1 MNILCIYVD
10 GGKGHYI
17 PAKAVEEQLT
27 AMGHNAVLIDFFDFL
42 GIRFIGRINKYVW
55 RKLLEHSDYEM
66 KFSKRNDQNTN
77 EIRIVSRILR
87 ATRMRRFRKMIKKY
101 SPDMIFTTHPYPGFF
116 LAELAYYS
124 DIKVPVTYYATD
136 VFSVPMSAVCN
147 HLYSMYVSTKEGF
160 DSALERGQ
168 NPQTLFLS
176 PFPLQSSC
184 KNSRKMSKTEARH
197 LLNLEENTFTLQINF
212 GGEGVGASDLLSAMG
227 EIKSR
232 IQVIIIGGIE
242 EKTKEELERIISTLP
257 ENVLIHL
264 AGFVTNVNDYL
275 NACDIIAGRSGINT
289 LVEAFYLRR
298 PFLITELV
306 YTVVASADY
315 VEKYKVGW
323 NASHDVQKQIE
334 IIRQYA
340 DNPALLDDIDKNFDN
355 IPIVYDAAAL
365 ARQIVKDCEDYRA
378 GISRE

>member
-87 ATRMRRFRKMIKKY
+87 ATRMRRFRNMIEKY

-124 DIKVPVTYYATD
+124 DSKVPVTYYATD

-147 HLYSMYVSTKEGF
+147 HLYSMYVSTQEGF

-184 KNSRKMSKTEARH
+184 KNSRKMSKKEARH

-212 GGEGVGASDLLSAMG
+212 GGEGVGASDLLRAMG

-232 IQVIIIGGIE
+232 IQVIIIGGI
-242 EKTKEELERIISTLP
+242 
-257 ENVLIHL
+257 
-264 AGFVTNVNDYL
+264 VTNVNDYL